1 MNLYFTNKHGSK
13 TDRENNLQTVDK
25 NTENKN
31 TQSSQCQRRSIVY
44 RRRKAGASERDRTKN
59 PE

>member
-1 MNLYFTNKHGSK
+1 MNEWMNLYFTNKHGSK

-31 TQSSQCQRRSIVY
+31 TQSSQCQRRSIS
-44 RRRKAGASERDRTKN
+44 RRRKAGVSERDRT
-59 PE
+59 